1 MTSLAR
7 TSFGSLLDGTD
18 RPDRRGILAAL
29 ALLPLVG
36 LAGCATGPR
45 YTLEEGVHRLLM
57 LSSQRAFGRLTQP
70 GGFYDDQL
78 TRIQPPDLAGDRTGA
93 VISAMLRT
101 SAVRDRIAWALDGVA
116 VTMANRAAPI
126 VLDAVR
132 TMSVADAISVMRGG
146 PTAATD
152 LLERQTHGA
161 IMQAILPGTTNSLRG
176 DAFELLFAALTA
188 ASGRDYAA
196 MADNVSGQITHSIFR
211 AIGREEAEIRRNPRE
226 TRDPVLIA
234 LLGVGGR

>member
-1 MTSLAR
+1 MDTTSRRAA
-7 TSFGSLLDGTD
+7 TAGVALL
-18 RPDRRGILAAL
+18 LAAL
-29 ALLPLVG
+29 
-36 LAGCATGPR
+36 LAGCATGSR

-57 LSSQRAFGRLTQP
+57 LSSQRAFSRLTEP

-78 TRIQPPDLAGDRTGA
+78 TRIQVPDLAGDRTGA
-93 VISAMLRT
+93 VISAVLRT
-101 SAVRDRIAWALDGVA
+101 SAVRDRMAWALDGVA

-152 LLERQTHGA
+152 LLERQTQGA

-176 DAFELLFAALTA
+176 DAFEILFAALSA

-211 AIGREEAEIRRNPRE
+211 AIGREEADIRRDPRG

-234 LLGVGGR
+234 LLGAGGR